1 MSYAEKIL
9 IDLENNDLT
18 LEEAVENYTEAL
30 ARIKLAKKILEDT
43 QNKVEII
50 ERRDLDG
57 VSTKKL
63 RQSNDGRTTLE
74 PEAEEKALKLL
85 IDENIKTVSN
95 LHENSMTYSKDCSF
109 SRKVLKQFGKLLNTG
124 YKEEKG

>member
-1 MSYAEKIL
+1 MSGSIKLVKKKNKKKVSRDISFEEHVSYAEKIL

-50 ERRDLDG
+50 ERKDLDG
-57 VSTKKL
+57 MSAKKTK
-63 RQSNDGRTTLE
+63 
-74 PEAEEKALKLL
+74 
-85 IDENIKTVSN
+85 IK
-95 LHENSMTYSKDCSF
+95 
-109 SRKVLKQFGKLLNTG
+109 
-124 YKEEKG
+124 

>member
-1 MSYAEKIL
+1 MSGSTKLVKNKNKKKVSQDISFEEHVSYAEKIL

-18 LEEAVENYTEAL
+18 LEEAVENYTDAL

-57 VSTKKL
+57 MSTKK
-63 RQSNDGRTTLE
+63 T
-74 PEAEEKALKLL
+74 K
-85 IDENIKTVSN
+85 IK
-95 LHENSMTYSKDCSF
+95 
-109 SRKVLKQFGKLLNTG
+109 
-124 YKEEKG
+124 

>member
-1 MSYAEKIL
+1 MSGSTKLVKNKNKKKVSRDVSFEEHVSYAEKIL

-18 LEEAVENYTEAL
+18 LEKAVENYTDAL

-43 QNKVEII
+43 KNKIVTI

-63 RQSNDGRTTLE
+63 R
-74 PEAEEKALKLL
+74 
-85 IDENIKTVSN
+85 
-95 LHENSMTYSKDCSF
+95 
-109 SRKVLKQFGKLLNTG
+109 
-124 YKEEKG
+124 